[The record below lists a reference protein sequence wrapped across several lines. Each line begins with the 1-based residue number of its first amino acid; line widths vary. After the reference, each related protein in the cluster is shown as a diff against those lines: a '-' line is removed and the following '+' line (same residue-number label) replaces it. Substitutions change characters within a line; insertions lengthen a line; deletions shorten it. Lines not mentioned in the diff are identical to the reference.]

1 MTNSDWR
8 EPLHP
13 LKVVM
18 RDSDAYR
25 IHPIFAVRFQ
35 DRDMEYLTINGMF
48 LTWKDI
54 MYAQYFI
61 NDEWLQIRSIPRLE
75 TPSTS
80 DT

>member
-8 EPLHP
+8 EPLRP
-13 LKVVM
+13 LKVVL

-25 IHPIFAVRFQ
+25 IHPVFAVRFQ

-54 MYAQYFI
+54 MYAQQCI
-61 NDEWLQIRSIPRLE
+61 NGEWTQINSIARVKDAP
-75 TPSTS
+75 TST
-80 DT
+80 T

>member
-1 MTNSDWR
+1 MTNNDWR

-13 LKVVM
+13 LKIVL

-25 IHPIFAVRFQ
+25 IHPVFAVRFQ

-54 MYAQYFI
+54 TYAQYFI
-61 NDEWLQIRSIPRLE
+61 NGEWSQINSIPRVKDA
-75 TPSTS
+75 PTS

>member
-25 IHPIFAVRFQ
+25 IHPVFAVRFQ
-35 DRDMEYLTINGMF
+35 DREMEYLTINGMF

-54 MYAQYFI
+54 LYAQYFI
-61 NDEWLQIRSIPRLE
+61 NSEWSEIKSIPRSE
-75 TPSTS
+75 KAPTS
-80 DT
+80 HT

>member
-1 MTNSDWR
+1 MTNNDWR

-13 LKVVM
+13 LKIVL

-25 IHPIFAVRFQ
+25 IHPVFAVRFQ

-61 NDEWLQIRSIPRLE
+61 NGKWTTIKSVSRSKDAP
-75 TPSTS
+75 TS